1 MLNLKKKK
9 KKRLE
14 KCKLQKSV
22 FCFILKRQEER
33 KGGKEGV
40 GGKREGRRVSSS
52 KISGMLSKTPLSP
65 IFLSPTQF
73 LSQ

>member
-1 MLNLKKKK
+1 
-9 KKRLE
+9 
-14 KCKLQKSV
+14 V

-40 GGKREGRRVSSS
+40 GGEREGRRVSSS

-65 IFLSPTQF
+65 IFLSPTKF